1 MNRAKKNHNT
11 ISVVLIAAVM
21 STFLLVIPVEG
32 SSGPAPDGLSR
43 LSQYIP
49 GGTGICATT
58 VQDTIRVLM
67 PDGSVQTM
75 DMDEYLKGVV
85 PSEIGAS
92 WPYDALCTQAIAA
105 RSYAATSYR
114 HPEQE
119 ANVCTTTHCQA
130 WSQARD
136 ERTDIAV
143 ESTHNMVAL
152 YNGEII
158 SAYYFGHCDGH
169 TRSSESVWGGYLP
182 YCRSVS
188 CPCGYT
194 EMFGHGVGM
203 CQQGVKVLAAAG
215 WDYKDIL
222 SHYYT
227 GVDVRS
233 TDTYPM
239 TWYFAEG
246 TTRPGYTTY
255 ICLGN
260 SNETAAEV
268 DITYLIDG
276 EESQVVPYTVEAN
289 SRKTI
294 DASRDIGVHKDFS
307 CTITSV
313 NGVFIVAERPMYFN
327 KSQINGGHDT
337 IGANSPAA
345 NWYFAE
351 GTTRKGYTTYLCI
364 GNPHDTPAEIRIR
377 YFIEGGENIEALH
390 VVDPMSRETVNVSD
404 DIGTGKDFS
413 CEAASLNG
421 VPVIVERPLY
431 FNTGVYNGGHD
442 AMGASKL
449 KTSWYFAEG
458 TTRPGYDTYVCLGN
472 PSDRK
477 TEIKLKY
484 YLNGSETKE
493 VYYSVEPLS
502 RLTIDTSNDVGAGRD
517 FSCRINTINSVPFI
531 AERPMYFNTGVYNG
545 GHDTMAAPYPK
556 PFWHFAEGTARPGY
570 KTYVCLGNP
579 TEKTADVLIYYLRGN
594 GTITSQRFDVPP
606 YSRSTVC
613 ANDVIDN
620 GEGPALDIGIEVT
633 VVNRVGI
640 FVERP
645 MYFNGSGISGGHN
658 TVGY

>member
-1 MNRAKKNHNT
+1 MSRVKKNIKT
-11 ISVVLIAAVM
+11 IGAILIAAVI
-21 STFLLVIPVEG
+21 STLCLVMPVEG
-32 SSGPAPDGLSR
+32 SPVPGGSDPSGF
-43 LSQYIP
+43 SQYIP
-49 GGTGICATT
+49 GGTGICATA

-92 WPYDALCTQAIAA
+92 WPYDALCAQAVAA

-114 HPEQE
+114 HPEQD

-136 ERTDIAV
+136 ERADIAV
-143 ESTHNMVAL
+143 ESTHNIVAL

-158 SAYYFGHCDGH
+158 STYYFGHCDGH

-188 CPCGYT
+188 CPCGYH

-222 SHYYT
+222 SHYYS

-233 TDTYPM
+233 TDAEPLN
-239 TWYFAEG
+239 WYFAEG

-260 SNETAAEV
+260 SNEAAAEV

-276 EESQVVPYTVEAN
+276 EESRAVPYTVEAN
-289 SRKTI
+289 SRRTI
-294 DASRDIGVHKDFS
+294 DASHDIGIHKDFS
-307 CTITSV
+307 CTIASV
-313 NGVFIVAERPMYFN
+313 NGVAVVAERPMYFN
-327 KSQINGGHDT
+327 KSPVNGGHDT
-337 IGANSPAA
+337 IGANTPSA

-364 GNPHDTPAEIRIR
+364 GNPHDTPAELRIR
-377 YFIEGGENIEALH
+377 YFVEGGENIEVLH
-390 VVDPMSRETVNVSD
+390 VIDPMSRKTVNVAD

-431 FNTGVYNGGHD
+431 FNTGVYNGGQD
-442 AMGASKL
+442 ALGAPKL
-449 KTSWYFAEG
+449 KMSWYFAEG
-458 TTRPGYDTYVCLGN
+458 TTRRGYDTYICLGN
-472 PSDRK
+472 PNSQK

-484 YLNGSETKE
+484 YLGGSETKE
-493 VYYSVEPLS
+493 AYYTLEPLS
-502 RLTIDTSNDVGAGRD
+502 RLTVDASSDVGAGRD

-531 AERPMYFNTGVYNG
+531 AERPMYFSTGAYNG

-556 PFWHFAEGTARPGY
+556 SSWQFAEGTTRPGY

-594 GTITSQRFDVPP
+594 GTIVSQRFDVPP
-606 YSRSTVC
+606 YSRHTVC
-613 ANDVIDN
+613 ANDVIDT
-620 GEGPALDIGIEVT
+620 GEGAALDIGIEVT
-633 VVNRVGI
+633 VVNKVGI

-645 MYFNGSGISGGHN
+645 MYFSASGFNGGHN
-658 TVGY
+658 TIGY